1 MRLTG
6 QHPSNVTLNGRV
18 LAILGFLLQGELRRE
33 GGGERREE
41 RRGEERRGKER
52 KRNEGEE
59 RRQGRRSKG
68 EKSKEERG
76 GDVRGG
82 MGPLSSSKVNSM

>member
-18 LAILGFLLQGELRRE
+18 LAVLGFLLQGELRRE

-41 RRGEERRGKER
+41 RRGEER
-52 KRNEGEE
+52 
-59 RRQGRRSKG
+59 KG
-68 EKSKEERG
+68 EKEK
-76 GDVRGG
+76 
-82 MGPLSSSKVNSM
+82 